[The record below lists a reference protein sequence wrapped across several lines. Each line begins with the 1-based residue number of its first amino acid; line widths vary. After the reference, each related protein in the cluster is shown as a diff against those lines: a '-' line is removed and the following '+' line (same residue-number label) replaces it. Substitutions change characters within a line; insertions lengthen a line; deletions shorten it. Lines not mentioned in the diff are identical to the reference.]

1 MVYFMHMFG
10 KIKNLIISLASLI
23 VIVVG
28 VLSVLMVL
36 GMVTVDQLISNM
48 TTLFQISVIVLV
60 AATTLILLLSINK
73 K

>member
-1 MVYFMHMFG
+1 MFG

-36 GMVTVDQLISNM
+36 GIVTVDQLISNM

>member
-1 MVYFMHMFG
+1 MFG

-48 TTLFQISVIVLV
+48 TTMIQVSVIVLV
-60 AATTLILLLSINK
+60 AATTLMLLLSINK